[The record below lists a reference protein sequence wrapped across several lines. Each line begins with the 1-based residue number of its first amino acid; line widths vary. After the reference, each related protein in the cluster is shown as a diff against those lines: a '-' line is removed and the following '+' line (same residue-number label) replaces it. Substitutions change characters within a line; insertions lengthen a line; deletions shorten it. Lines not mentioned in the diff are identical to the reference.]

1 MFWRSP
7 LKTPQAFGGQHATPE
22 QLVDALNS
30 VFGRQQTGVRAVHAK
45 GVDLEGEFRPADSA
59 SSVSKAPHL
68 QKRSV
73 PITVRFSDFTGIP
86 TISDTDGQ
94 ASPRGMSIKF
104 HLPDGSETDIVAHS
118 FNGFPTATADEF
130 REMLVALASSGS
142 GIAKPTP
149 LDDFLAYHPVAR
161 KFLESQIPDPVSY
174 GTVSYFGVN
183 TFKFTNAKGK
193 ATFGRYQIRPE
204 AGDRSLPKEEDAKA
218 DPNYLS
224 KEIRERV
231 SRAPVWFKLFLEIAE
246 EGDDLDNPSIAWP
259 ESRTKVE
266 LGSIEITEAVAN
278 NVAAERNLFFQP
290 GALTS
295 GIEAQDPMIKVR
307 MESYPVS
314 YQRRKAA

>member
-1 MFWRSP
+1 M
-7 LKTPQAFGGQHATPE
+7 KTPHSVGAGGLGQHATPE
-22 QLVDALNS
+22 QLVDALNR
-30 VFGRQQTGVRAVHAK
+30 VFGKQQTGVRATHAK

-73 PITVRFSDFTGIP
+73 PISVRFSDFTGIP
-86 TISDTDGQ
+86 TISDTDGN

-130 REMLVALASSGS
+130 REFLVALASSGP
-142 GIAKPTP
+142 GAAKPTP
-149 LDDFLAYHPVAR
+149 LDDFLAYHPIAR

-174 GTVSYFGVN
+174 ATVSYFGVN
-183 TFKFTNAKGK
+183 TFKFTNAQGK
-193 ATFGRYQIRPE
+193 VVFGRYQIRPE
-204 AGDRSLPKEEDAKA
+204 TGDQSLSKDADAKA

-224 KEIRERV
+224 QEIRERV
-231 SRAPVWFKLFLEIAE
+231 ANAPVWFKLFLEIAE
-246 EGDDLDNPSIAWP
+246 EGDDLDNPSVAWP
-259 ESRTKVE
+259 ESRKKLA
-266 LGSIEITEAVAN
+266 LGSIEVVRAVAD

-295 GIEAQDPMIKVR
+295 GIEPQDPMIKAR
-307 MESYPVS
+307 TDAYPVS
-314 YQRRKAA
+314 YERRKAA

>member
-1 MFWRSP
+1 MN
-7 LKTPQAFGGQHATPE
+7 TPHIVGAGGLGQHATPE

-30 VFGRQQTGVRAVHAK
+30 VFGKQQTGVRATHAK

-73 PITVRFSDFTGIP
+73 PISVRFSDFTGIP
-86 TISDTDGQ
+86 TISDTDGN

-130 REMLVALASSGS
+130 KEFLVALASSGP
-142 GIAKPTP
+142 GAAKPTR
-149 LDDFLAYHPVAR
+149 LDDFLAYHPIAR

-174 GTVSYFGVN
+174 ATVSYFGVN

-193 ATFGRYQIRPE
+193 EVFGRYQIRPE
-204 AGDRSLPKEEDAKA
+204 TGDQSLSKDADAKA
-218 DPNYLS
+218 DPNYLTQ
-224 KEIRERV
+224 EIRERV
-231 SRAPVWFKLFLEIAE
+231 AKAPVWFKLFLEVAE
-246 EGDDLDNPSIAWP
+246 EGDDLDNPSVAWP
-259 ESRTKVE
+259 ESRKKLE
-266 LGSIEITEAVAN
+266 LGSIEVARAVAD

-295 GIEAQDPMIKVR
+295 GIEAQDPMIKAR
-307 MESYPVS
+307 TDAYPVS
-314 YQRRKAA
+314 YERRKAA